1 MRTDKGRNEIG
12 WFKGERWLVATG
24 LLGFALALMCGIW
37 ALIAGAEMPP
47 DGNLWKAFSFNAA
60 LGLFLLS
67 TAAISPIS
75 GMGRKSRGF
84 FRWSY
89 IVLALYS
96 YFVETVQNIRG
107 VNPRYAEDGSTF
119 DVIAAGV
126 FALVA
131 FLLVGYYLF
140 FAIQF
145 FKKKTYEANPELVL
159 AIRYAMLS
167 IMVAFAGGIS
177 ISVNG
182 GRFVGA
188 EGNLIWLHGMG
199 FHAIQALPIIG
210 ALAAGSALPSAF
222 RSKLIHVAGIA
233 FFLGLLAM
241 GWQTLLGRPL
251 LEWTALPLAAAAC
264 YILVSA
270 AGARALFA
278 ERLPRSNDNGITA

>member
-1 MRTDKGRNEIG
+1 MKTESGKGEIG
-12 WFKGERWLVATG
+12 WIKSEKWLVATG

-37 ALIAGAEMPP
+37 ALVAGAAMPP
-47 DGNLWKAFSFNAA
+47 DGDLWKAFSFNAA

-75 GMGRKSRGF
+75 GMGRKGRGF

-96 YFVETVQNIRG
+96 YFVETVQHIRG
-107 VNPRYAEDGSTF
+107 VNPRFAEDGSTF
-119 DVIAAGV
+119 DAIAAGI

-145 FKKKTYEANPELVL
+145 FREKTYKANPELVL
-159 AIRYAMLS
+159 AARYAMLS

-199 FHAIQALPIIG
+199 FHAMQALPIIG
-210 ALAAGSALPSAF
+210 WLAAGAAFPSAF
-222 RSKLIHVAGIA
+222 RRKLIHVAGMA
-233 FFLGLLAM
+233 FFIGLLAM

-264 YILVSA
+264 YILVTA

-278 ERLPRSNDNGITA
+278 ERLRRPRDSGISA